1 VEEVQDKKTI
11 KIPKAIRTKTE
22 FFDGFGM
29 TELIKTSISMAIA
42 SIIAYVAYL
51 FTHQAVYSTFFVLG
65 VTIVSVM
72 FVRKGRNNFS
82 MLDLLKNLVRFKT
95 IQKEYRYTRGDFY
108 KTNK

>member
-1 VEEVQDKKTI
+1 MLDKKTI

-29 TELIKTSISMAIA
+29 TELIKTSISMVIS
-42 SIIAYVAYL
+42 SIIAYIIYL

-65 VTIVSVM
+65 ITIVSVI

-82 MLDLLKNLVRFKT
+82 MLDLLKNVVKFKT
-95 IQKEYRYTRGDFY
+95 IQKEYRFTRGDFN
-108 KTNK
+108 KTIK